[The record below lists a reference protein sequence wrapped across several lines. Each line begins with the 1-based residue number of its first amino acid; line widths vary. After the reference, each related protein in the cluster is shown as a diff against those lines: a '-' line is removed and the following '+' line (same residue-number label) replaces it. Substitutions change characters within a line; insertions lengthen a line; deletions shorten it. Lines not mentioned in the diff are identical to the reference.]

1 MTQGFFVFLIRSIYI
16 VFAEPE
22 NRIQSNI
29 GMELMPLVPLKKAI
43 SSDDRIS
50 IFCVS
55 GATQLDVRQN

>member
-1 MTQGFFVFLIRSIYI
+1 MLLFDSV
-16 VFAEPE
+16 
-22 NRIQSNI
+22 NI

-55 GATQLDVRQN
+55 GTTHPGRSTAKVNNNA